1 LGGKTIDA
9 VKPTPVTTTDI
20 PTLNL
25 PIHCQHWER
34 RAYICRK
41 QRAKKTTTTCE
52 ENHDKC
58 KTVKTRNGKDTKRN
72 SRENRVLTVKK
83 KKNIRRGTVEMNL
96 K

>member
-20 PTLNL
+20 PNLNL

-41 QRAKKTTTTCE
+41 QRAKKTTT
-52 ENHDKC
+52 NA

-83 KKNIRRGTVEMNL
+83 IYIRRGTVEMNL
-96 K
+96 R